1 MFTFYIFLAPVVAC
15 VLIILNFL
23 ISTSNSYIEKDGPF
37 ECGFTS
43 YQQSRSAFSV
53 AFILVAILFLPF
65 DLEISSILPYVVS
78 AYLNSIY
85 GLVILIL
92 FLSTLVMA
100 FVYEINLGALNLDR
114 KHLFNSKELKI
125 KLFKYENTIRSSLN
139 YSVFSKINSYRYY
152 STFNKAKKK
161 SNIIWSELTSKN
173 IRDDKIWLYKN
184 LAKNQVYIC

>member
-1 MFTFYIFLAPVVAC
+1 MFTFFLYLAPIVAC
-15 VLIILNFL
+15 LLILLNYL

-78 AYLNSIY
+78 AYLNGLY
-85 GLVILIL
+85 GLSILIL

-100 FVYEINLGALNLDR
+100 FVYEINLGALNLD
-114 KHLFNSKELKI
+114 KKYLPSGSALKI
-125 KLFKYENTIRSSLN
+125 KLFKY
-139 YSVFSKINSYRYY
+139 
-152 STFNKAKKK
+152 
-161 SNIIWSELTSKN
+161 
-173 IRDDKIWLYKN
+173 
-184 LAKNQVYIC
+184 

>member
-1 MFTFYIFLAPVVAC
+1 MFTFYLYLAPFVAC
-15 VLIILNFL
+15 TLMTTNYL

-78 AYLNSIY
+78 AYSNGIY
-85 GLVILIL
+85 GLSILIT

-100 FVYEINLGALNLDR
+100 FVYEINLGALNLER
-114 KHLFNSKELKI
+114 RYINKVKELKI
-125 KLFKYENTIRSSLN
+125 KWLN
-139 YSVFSKINSYRYY
+139 
-152 STFNKAKKK
+152 
-161 SNIIWSELTSKN
+161 
-173 IRDDKIWLYKN
+173 
-184 LAKNQVYIC
+184 

>member
-1 MFTFYIFLAPVVAC
+1 MFTFYLYLAPFVAC
-15 VLIILNFL
+15 TLMTTNYL

-78 AYLNSIY
+78 AYSNGIY
-85 GLVILIL
+85 GLSILII

-100 FVYEINLGALNLDR
+100 FVYEINLGALNLER
-114 KHLFNSKELKI
+114 RYINKVKELKI
-125 KLFKYENTIRSSLN
+125 KWLN
-139 YSVFSKINSYRYY
+139 
-152 STFNKAKKK
+152 
-161 SNIIWSELTSKN
+161 
-173 IRDDKIWLYKN
+173 
-184 LAKNQVYIC
+184 